1 MFKFSDVLSA
11 PSIQTIHLTIHGGVW
26 VKWLFHFLL
35 LRSPS
40 GKHKKRH
47 GHIAVLFL
55 TNSRVRD
62 VTWNMVGLSSPHR
75 LNLLLLFNSKF
86 IGLSTLKM
94 QTLQVEE
101 VLWLCQISAT
111 SCPLYA
117 KKFEIYR
124 SKFAL
129 LTVEMLRLIL
139 PAFYSPGQPFT
150 LGAQAKMNPRLP
162 EETITV
168 IKWRFL
174 SSSEKQTQLP
184 ARGRWNWR
192 SKEMTKITVGIV
204 PEHTLTSAKVL
215 MARVHAS
222 TGRSSWSRDGQKT
235 RAVLTVLL

>member
-1 MFKFSDVLSA
+1 MSFDQICSNLITFSRHRPFKPYTGQYTAVSESSDC
-11 PSIQTIHLTIHGGVW
+11 SIFFCCVP
-26 VKWLFHFLL
+26 
-35 LRSPS
+35 LRANI
-40 GKHKKRH
+40 KKRH

-62 VTWNMVGLSSPHR
+62 VTWNMIGLSSPHR

-117 KKFEIYR
+117 RKFEIYR

-129 LTVEMLRLIL
+129 LTVEMFRLIL

-150 LGAQAKMNPRLP
+150 LGVQAKMNPRLP

-174 SSSEKQTQLP
+174 SSSGKQTQLP
-184 ARGRWNWR
+184 ARGR
-192 SKEMTKITVGIV
+192 
-204 PEHTLTSAKVL
+204 
-215 MARVHAS
+215 
-222 TGRSSWSRDGQKT
+222 
-235 RAVLTVLL
+235 